1 MSNFAP
7 RKLRAAFVL
16 AIALDLLACS
26 TPDNR
31 TDAQRA
37 ADRSIANKVETA
49 LRNDPYL
56 DADHIDVDANRGV
69 VRLSGQ
75 VGTDSDLRGALRIAA
90 AVPGVLRVDDQ
101 LEIIDFGR
109 SSHRR

>member
-1 MSNFAP
+1 MFAWV
-7 RKLRAAFVL
+7 RQARAALML

-26 TPDNR
+26 TPGNR
-31 TDAQRA
+31 TEAERA
-37 ADRSIANKVETA
+37 ADRSIVDKVQTA
-49 LRNDPYL
+49 LRNAPYL
-56 DADHIDVDANRGV
+56 DAEHIDVDANRGV

-75 VGTDSDLRGALRIAA
+75 VGTDSDLRGALRIAT

-109 SSHRR
+109 SSHR